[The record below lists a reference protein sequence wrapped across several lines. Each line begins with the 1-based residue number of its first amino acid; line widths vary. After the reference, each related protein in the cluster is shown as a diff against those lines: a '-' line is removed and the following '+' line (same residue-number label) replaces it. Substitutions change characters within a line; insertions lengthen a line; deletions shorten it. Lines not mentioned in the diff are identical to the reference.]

1 VARDIP
7 GWFILQGSMPS
18 KQPLAM
24 AALVEV
30 GDKTS
35 VGGVGCIRKGERRHG
50 QKSGQWRWRESEN
63 IAATSYRF

>member
-1 VARDIP
+1 
-7 GWFILQGSMPS
+7 MPS